1 MILVLQSEMFWTIF
15 GILFIIWIYKSTR
28 KPKNFPPGPI
38 RLPVVGGFPF
48 MSGSGTRKS
57 LLHGIIDQVN
67 KHGPIVGF
75 YFGKTPTV
83 VIAEYNL
90 VCHSLTKIIS

>member
-1 MILVLQSEMFWTIF
+1 MFWTIF
-15 GILFIIWIYKSTR
+15 GILFIIWIYQSTR

-48 MSGSGTRKS
+48 MGGSGTRKS

-90 VCHSLTKIIS
+90 VCHSFTKIIS